1 VLFFSKHESVLCEMQ
16 LTVRD
21 ASGLINIP
29 EKMIYRLIKRNGIP
43 FYRLKKSYFFN
54 RAELLEWAISHS
66 VGVSPDL
73 FKDRLPQAS
82 LPDLAGALERGGV
95 HTISGASTKRDVLRN
110 VVALMPDLTDAGRD
124 AILQALLARES
135 LGSTAIGGG
144 IAIPHVRNPIVLDI
158 KEPLILLCFLEPPI
172 DFGAKDE
179 MPVSTIFTMIS
190 PNARIH
196 LHLLARLSF
205 ALKNNAVRGALI
217 PSNNLQTILYA
228 VRAAEPAV
236 TDATGSFSGK
246 TC

>member
-1 VLFFSKHESVLCEMQ
+1 MQ

-21 ASGLINIP
+21 ASGLLNIP
-29 EKMIYRLIKRNGIP
+29 EKTIYRLIKRNDIP
-43 FYRLKKSYFFN
+43 HYRLKKSYFFN

-73 FKDRLPQAS
+73 FKDRLPQAG

-95 HTISGASTKRDVLRN
+95 HTISGARAKRDVLCN
-110 VVALMPDLTDAGRD
+110 IVALVPDLNNAGRD
-124 AILQALLARES
+124 AILQAILARES

-158 KEPLILLCFLEPPI
+158 VAPLILLCFLETPI
-172 DFGAKDE
+172 DFGAKDKI
-179 MPVSTIFTMIS
+179 PVSTIFTVIS
-190 PNARIH
+190 PNGRIH

-217 PSNNLQTILYA
+217 PSNNLQTILSVVRVAENDMA
-228 VRAAEPAV
+228 VAP
-236 TDATGSFSGK
+236 GSFAGK
-246 TC
+246 KR